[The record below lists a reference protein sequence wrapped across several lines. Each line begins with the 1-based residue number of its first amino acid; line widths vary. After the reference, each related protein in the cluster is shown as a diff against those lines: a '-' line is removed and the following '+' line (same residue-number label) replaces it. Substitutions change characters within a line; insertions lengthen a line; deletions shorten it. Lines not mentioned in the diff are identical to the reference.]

1 MTKLGT
7 YMRVIWI
14 TLESHAYF
22 DGFNF
27 YQGWTAGEVWH
38 CQ

>member
-14 TLESHAYF
+14 SLESHTYF
-22 DGFNF
+22 DCFNF
-27 YQGWTAGEVWH
+27 YQGCMAGEV
-38 CQ
+38 